1 MFVKKDVEG
10 GKQIKDI
17 IPNDIIGRVA
27 VGLFIRKN
35 DRPTPNDWTNCYIK
49 NIPLDWNVQ
58 KLVDIFGQFGQ
69 ITSAKIIEYNN
80 DEANQRNLTAGT
92 SKGFGFINFSNHL
105 EAENAVANL
114 NGSSTGNYINNQE
127 KTLYVARAQKKVDR
141 VRYLK
146 QEYEVNKQNKI
157 QHNEGTNI
165 YVKNFNLQYT
175 DDKLRTLFSQY
186 GNITS
191 CKIMRDYE
199 GGPSKGFGFVCFQT
213 PEEALNA
220 MQLHNQIIDD
230 RPIYVQRAQK
240 REERRAQLETQFA
253 RNQYKQ
259 MIPPQIPYMSTFPY
273 FQGMPMGRQGPY
285 PIIPQIFG
293 RNVLPNRNPMGQY
306 GRNVQY
312 PIPAY
317 TTFNNPNIPSSNQ
330 NNSQQNPQNQPY
342 PKKIINKILKN
353 QIFQMFQIFHPI
365 KIIIIITTVI
375 EDLQILNRSQM
386 FRKFEILNNK
396 LNSLLLLN

>member
-1 MFVKKDVEG
+1 
-10 GKQIKDI
+10 
-17 IPNDIIGRVA
+17 
-27 VGLFIRKN
+27 
-35 DRPTPNDWTNCYIK
+35 
-49 NIPLDWNVQ
+49 
-58 KLVDIFGQFGQ
+58 
-69 ITSAKIIEYNN
+69 
-80 DEANQRNLTAGT
+80 
-92 SKGFGFINFSNHL
+92 
-105 EAENAVANL
+105 
-114 NGSSTGNYINNQE
+114 
-127 KTLYVARAQKKVDR
+127 
-141 VRYLK
+141 
-146 QEYEVNKQNKI
+146 
-157 QHNEGTNI
+157 
-165 YVKNFNLQYT
+165 
-175 DDKLRTLFSQY
+175 
-186 GNITS
+186 
-191 CKIMRDYE
+191 MRDYE

-342 PKKIINKILKN
+342 PKKNYQQNSKKPNISNVSNIPPNQNNNNNNNSNRRPPNTQQVSNVPQIRNTQQQTQQPTTFELTAQTLAAASPETQKN
-353 QIFQMFQIFHPI
+353 MLGESLYPLIFQSQPELAG
-365 KIIIIITTVI
+365 KITGMLL
-375 EDLQILNRSQM
+375 EMDNGELLHLLESPESLQAKVQEALAVLERHRQGNIN
-386 FRKFEILNNK
+386 
-396 LNSLLLLN
+396 